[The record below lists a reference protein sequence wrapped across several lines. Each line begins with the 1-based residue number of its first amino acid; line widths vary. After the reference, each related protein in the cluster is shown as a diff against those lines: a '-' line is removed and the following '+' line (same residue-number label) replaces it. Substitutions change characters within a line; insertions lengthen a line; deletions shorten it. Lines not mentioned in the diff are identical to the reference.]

1 MNKIYYSEQAL
12 ERIARDVIITYDSRL
27 YYSEPTA
34 IPIEEIIE
42 ARGLVLEYQYLRNNG
57 RVLGQTV
64 FDDGWTPVY
73 DMENHRYEFL
83 AVKAGTILIDSSL
96 CEEAAVT
103 GRLRFT
109 CAHEL
114 AHWLLHKQQFS
125 GTGESAAFLAA
136 EESDNKLEAQAN
148 KLGAMLLLPSP
159 QVKRSFYKCSIRA
172 SGDVLV
178 ATMAELFQVSKQA
191 MRICLEQHNLL

>member
-1 MNKIYYSEQAL
+1 MNKIYYSEQVL
-12 ERIARDVIITYDSRL
+12 ERIARHVITTYDSRL
-27 YYSEPTA
+27 YFSDPTA

-42 ARGLVLEYQYLRNNG
+42 AQGLVLEYQYLRNNG

-73 DMENHRYEFL
+73 DMENHRYDFL

-96 CEEAAVT
+96 CEESVTT

-114 AHWLLHKQQFS
+114 AHWLLHKQQFK
-125 GTGESAAFLAA
+125 GTGENAALLSANV
-136 EESDNKLEAQAN
+136 SDSTLEVQAN
-148 KLGAMLLLPSP
+148 KLGAMLLLPLP
-159 QVKRSFYKCSIRA
+159 QVKRSFYKYSMWV
-172 SGDVLV
+172 SGDKLV
-178 ATMAELFQVSKQA
+178 AEMAALFQVSRQA
-191 MRICLEQHNLL
+191 MRICLDQHNLL